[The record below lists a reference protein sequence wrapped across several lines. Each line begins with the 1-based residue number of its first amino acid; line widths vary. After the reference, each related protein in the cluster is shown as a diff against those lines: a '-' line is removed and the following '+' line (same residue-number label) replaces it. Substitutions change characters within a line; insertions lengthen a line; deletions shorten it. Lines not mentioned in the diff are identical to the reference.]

1 MELFDYM
8 IFGTGLLLI
17 VVGWLCYR
25 FPNIINPYGSMS
37 DERKAL
43 VDINGLKRATA
54 IILTIMGL
62 LVIVADVFHIF
73 NVIDIKVASW
83 VFTGSV
89 LVMIVPIII
98 AMKKYN
104 GFGRDKTG
112 EGVYGPR
119 LEKPSKI
126 ALVVLGLTV
135 VFVAVILAMSSRQ
148 QQITVGEESVK
159 ISGMYGREIPLA
171 EIVSV
176 EILEKLPP
184 IKMRINGSSTGKY
197 SKGHFLLEN
206 GEKCMLFVRHKT
218 PPYIEMHT
226 SDNLFYFNG
235 SNEEETLSLF
245 KTIDARLRD
254 TRRETVSVVPC
265 PAVPCPASKKEK
277 TDARPTTGNNDN
289 RPLYRHGG
297 QGSAISQAR
306 GIRPCVWEIAG
317 QARNDGSELRFVP
330 CPAVPCPAS
339 KNERG

>member
-8 IFGTGLLLI
+8 IIGTGLLLI

-25 FPNIINPYGSMS
+25 FPNMINPYGGMS

-43 VDINGLKRATA
+43 VDIEGLKRATA

-73 NVIDIKVASW
+73 NVFDIEVASW

-89 LVMIVPIII
+89 MVMIVPIII

-135 VFVAVILAMSSRQ
+135 VFVMVILAMSSRP

-218 PPYIEMHT
+218 PPYIEMRT

-245 KTIDARLRD
+245 TKL
-254 TRRETVSVVPC
+254 
-265 PAVPCPASKKEK
+265 KEK
-277 TDARPTTGNNDN
+277 NAVKPTTGKDDN
-289 RPLYRHGG
+289 HSLNRHGG

-317 QARNDGSELRFVP
+317 QARNDGSALRFVP

-339 KNERG
+339 KIERG